1 MTFKHTDAAI
11 ARIDKY
17 LIERFSR
24 LKSLLA
30 IDEINIAGSIN
41 ELYREIR
48 QYIAQV
54 LLALA
59 NQVYADTRREENT
72 ERLDEDWLNEIMDG
86 YDPVS
91 KYVYNHEI
99 DRRRARLI
107 EAVIASDTK
116 AKEVE
121 AALRGMSFMSRLYA
135 DRITDEAVIQAYN
148 DDGETYV
155 RWVAE
160 KDSKT
165 CSICRNR
172 DGRIYEIDH
181 VPHDPHPNC
190 RCWRER
196 VPE

>member
-30 IDEINIAGSIN
+30 VDEINIAGSIN
-41 ELYREIR
+41 ELYRDIQ
-48 QYIAQV
+48 QYIGQV

-59 NQVYADTRREENT
+59 NQVYADTRQEENT
-72 ERLDEDWLNEIMDG
+72 ERLDEEWLNEIMDG

-107 EAVIASDTK
+107 EAVTASDTK

-121 AALRGMSFMSRLYA
+121 AALRGISFMSRLYA
-135 DRITDEAVIQAYN
+135 DRVTDEAVIQAYN

-165 CSICRNR
+165 CSVCRKR

-190 RCWRER
+190 RCRRER
-196 VPE
+196 LAE